1 LRYAIQRHRAE
12 ERRLKERNCELLVL
26 KKISETILG
35 FLDLRSVTE
44 SILEEA
50 MLSGS
55 FDLGNIRLLDRSGET
70 LEVAANQG
78 YRDPQ
83 NALGHR
89 RLSRTMAARQ
99 SYFGDQL
106 FKESCIEEHV
116 QESGR
121 FRTLKTEGVES
132 FINVPVRASGDMLGI
147 IQLASRSPRQFRPE
161 EVNLLETIGN
171 QMGVA
176 LQKAKLYEETR
187 RQAVELEKANKLQAD
202 FAAMIAHDLRSPL
215 VNIVGVVEVMM
226 AGMFGDVT
234 EEQKKWL
241 LRLQANSRGLVDL
254 VSDFLDVSQTGV
266 RLCRCDQRSGQ
277 SHGDD

>member
-1 LRYAIQRHRAE
+1 LLARSLRYAIQRHRAE

-147 IQLASRSPRQFRPE
+147 I
-161 EVNLLETIGN
+161 
-171 QMGVA
+171 
-176 LQKAKLYEETR
+176 
-187 RQAVELEKANKLQAD
+187 
-202 FAAMIAHDLRSPL
+202 
-215 VNIVGVVEVMM
+215 
-226 AGMFGDVT
+226 
-234 EEQKKWL
+234 
-241 LRLQANSRGLVDL
+241 
-254 VSDFLDVSQTGV
+254 
-266 RLCRCDQRSGQ
+266 
-277 SHGDD
+277 